1 MHYPFVTAVFGGR
14 FQTINEGQFAFLDS
28 NVIHYMTAENK
39 VKIYNFEFCLA
50 WEDKTELMLARHLG
64 KIASVTNFIRNLRT
78 FGIFSDSANVLLVLK
93 SIHAALADKTREIL
107 FRE

>member
-1 MHYPFVTAVFGGR
+1 
-14 FQTINEGQFAFLDS
+14 
-28 NVIHYMTAENK
+28 
-39 VKIYNFEFCLA
+39 
-50 WEDKTELMLARHLG
+50 MLARHLG

>member
-1 MHYPFVTAVFGGR
+1 
-14 FQTINEGQFAFLDS
+14 
-28 NVIHYMTAENK
+28 
-39 VKIYNFEFCLA
+39 
-50 WEDKTELMLARHLG
+50 MLARHLG

-107 FRE
+107 FREQKTGAPKTFIFGAPSFFL